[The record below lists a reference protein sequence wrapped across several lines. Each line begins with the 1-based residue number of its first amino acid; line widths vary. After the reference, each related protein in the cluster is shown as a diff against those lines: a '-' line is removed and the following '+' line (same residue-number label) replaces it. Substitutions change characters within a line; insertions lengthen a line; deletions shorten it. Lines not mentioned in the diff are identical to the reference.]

1 MIVRQYS
8 SAPTKQIFASR
19 PSRNLVAPE
28 DGMGHLLFDTLLRA
42 GEQDVASPPE
52 GLTAQAHY
60 CVSGRGVVVIGGR
73 IATLSPGRIVAA
85 SGAGECAFEAV
96 EEMKICSVY
105 GVADVDGVFVERALA
120 EIEGTERD
128 VFWGAG
134 YSKRLLVK
142 RDGLGFAFCVTIGHA
157 DKDSPLEYRNHLE
170 SCYYIEG
177 AGEYVWRDGRREIET
192 EDGEGTVFVMNR
204 HDAHRMVI
212 RDESVCL
219 SIFTPA
225 IEGTE
230 AHDFTREAASSY

>member
-96 EEMKICSVY
+96 EDMKICSVY
-105 GVADVDGVFVERALA
+105 GVADVDGVFVERSLA
-120 EIEGTERD
+120 EIEGTERTCS
-128 VFWGAG
+128 GARAIP
-134 YSKRLLVK
+134 SASSST
-142 RDGLGFAFCVTIGHA
+142 RDGLGFAVCVTIGHA

-170 SCYYIEG
+170 SCYYIEARANTSGGTDG
-177 AGEYVWRDGRREIET
+177 AKSRQRTAKG
-192 EDGEGTVFVMNR
+192 
-204 HDAHRMVI
+204 
-212 RDESVCL
+212 
-219 SIFTPA
+219 P
-225 IEGTE
+225 
-230 AHDFTREAASSY
+230 SS